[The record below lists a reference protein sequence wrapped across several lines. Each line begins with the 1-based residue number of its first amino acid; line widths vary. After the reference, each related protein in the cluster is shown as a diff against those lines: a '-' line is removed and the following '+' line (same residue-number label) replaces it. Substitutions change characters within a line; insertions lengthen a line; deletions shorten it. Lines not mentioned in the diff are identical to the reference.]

1 MGSTRHGNV
10 KAVLERLVTVGE
22 ELEEKGVVWVG
33 HNSLTVEKKIIEE
46 ELGLKQ
52 PIPIRCKL

>member
-1 MGSTRHGNV
+1 MGLG
-10 KAVLERLVTVGE
+10 

-46 ELGLKQ
+46 QLEVKR
-52 PIPIRCKL
+52 PIPIERMEDMMLRHFSTGSGRRGST